1 MTEKQPEEVLTLC
14 GAEALIRVRHP
25 TWGLVPPAYFM
36 PDRDDPCLSV
46 LSNFVINRAIE
57 DWHYFTTQH
66 RAVQIAVNLPF
77 RSRACASR

>member
-1 MTEKQPEEVLTLC
+1 M
-14 GAEALIRVRHP
+14 RHP

-46 LSNFVINRAIE
+46 LSNFIVNRAIE

-66 RAVQIAVNLPF
+66 HAVQIAVNLPF
-77 RSRACASR
+77 DFFSAIRIGS